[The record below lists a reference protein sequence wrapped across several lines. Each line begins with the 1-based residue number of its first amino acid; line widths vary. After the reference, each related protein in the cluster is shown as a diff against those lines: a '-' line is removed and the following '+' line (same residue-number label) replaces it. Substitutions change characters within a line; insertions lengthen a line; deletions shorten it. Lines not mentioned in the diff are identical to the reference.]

1 MAFKLGDKL
10 GMPTRQERELNV
22 GMFGRGGGNFDAK
35 GNLKSGPGMF
45 DQSPGI
51 SSTGKKKGNSLLG
64 DFTLYRVNKEF
75 ENF

>member
-1 MAFKLGDKL
+1 
-10 GMPTRQERELNV
+10 MPTRAEREANV
-22 GMFGRGGGNFDAK
+22 GLFGRGGGDFDKK
-35 GNLKSGPGMF
+35 GNMRASPIMF

-51 SSTGKKKGNSLLG
+51 ASAGKKKGNSLLG